1 MSVRGVR
8 ENSSGE
14 PRRTGWKT
22 CRGAPCLKMKE
33 GGGPGPGLRPV
44 LSERGAAQGQRL
56 TVQRDGW
63 LHLGAVIMTLRNTP
77 EFGESPRS
85 FPHKSAGLPG
95 SVQRDRRSAVDQ
107 ASRTGTKGAQVER
120 AEGTPGDIKLRGW
133 TGL

>member
-1 MSVRGVR
+1 M
-8 ENSSGE
+8 
-14 PRRTGWKT
+14 
-22 CRGAPCLKMKE
+22 
-33 GGGPGPGLRPV
+33 GPGPGLRPV

-85 FPHKSAGLPG
+85 FPYKSAGLPG
-95 SVQRDRRSAVDQ
+95 SVHRDRRSAVDQ

-133 TGL
+133 AGL